1 MEILRIEMIL
11 RPVSYTHLL
20 LQVDVNAGY
29 SNIVIDKAIK
39 EANLDQR
46 DASLAAAI
54 FYGVLERRITLD
66 YIINQFSRICLLYTS
81 FRTRYKKRQSNYTN
95 VYAGQSCPCTL
106 SLIHISV
113 GNNNLTASYRVQK

>member
-1 MEILRIEMIL
+1 MKNAR
-11 RPVSYTHLL
+11 TAAHAAL

-39 EANLDQR
+39 EAKLDQR

-66 YIINQFSRICLLYTS
+66 YIINQFSRIPVKQMTLDILEILRMACYQILYMEKIPHSAAVNELLIWQADQ
-81 FRTRYKKRQSNYTN
+81 RRK
-95 VYAGQSCPCTL
+95 
-106 SLIHISV
+106 IHRVCKWSV
-113 GNNNLTASYRVQK
+113 TWTA

>member
-1 MEILRIEMIL
+1 MKNAR
-11 RPVSYTHLL
+11 TAAHAAL

-54 FYGVLERRITLD
+54 LWCVGTQN
-66 YIINQFSRICLLYTS
+66 YIGLY
-81 FRTRYKKRQSNYTN
+81 YQSVFQN
-95 VYAGQSCPCTL
+95 SCKTDD
-106 SLIHISV
+106 
-113 GNNNLTASYRVQK
+113 T

>member
-1 MEILRIEMIL
+1 MKNAR
-11 RPVSYTHLL
+11 TAAHAAL

-54 FYGVLERRITLD
+54 FYGVLERRITLT
-66 YIINQFSRICLLYTS
+66 ISSIS
-81 FRTRYKKRQSNYTN
+81 FPEYPQNRCR
-95 VYAGQSCPCTL
+95 
-106 SLIHISV
+106 LIF
-113 GNNNLTASYRVQK
+113 